1 MTAHFK
7 RMRWVCAERGCFNEK
22 HRLNFAEFYDALPG
36 RISFTDIDA
45 ITEVEG
51 KALMMEWKSR
61 LGDLPAGQ
69 RIMFERLTRGKVF
82 SVLCVVK
89 DPNTNAVTHIGKYF
103 DGRWHGWHVGT
114 NGDVFQS
121 IKRWAEWAQGSRFRR
136 AA

>member
-1 MTAHFK
+1 MTAHF
-7 RMRWVCAERGCFNEK
+7 RPMQWVCAKNGCFNEK

-45 ITEVEG
+45 ITEVSG

-61 LGDLPAGQ
+61 FGDLPAGQ

-89 DPNTNAVTHIGKYF
+89 NADTNAVTHIGKFF
-103 DGRWHGWHVGT
+103 DGNWHGWHVAS
-114 NGDVFQS
+114 NKDVFDC
-121 IKRWAEWAQGSRFRR
+121 IKKWASWAQKSPNGG
-136 AA
+136 A